1 MGQWR
6 PRRATKVEILQFIEG
21 KRIINIFDL
30 VERFGHT
37 YYSAVNRLSLR
48 HKLSESRQ
56 SLNRKENREMAE
68 TYPYPVEG
76 CDHAPFKTVQ
86 ALATSEVATRGAG
99 EERPSQGSPHRR
111 EGLYHCLTG

>member
-1 MGQWR
+1 
-6 PRRATKVEILQFIEG
+6 
-21 KRIINIFDL
+21 
-30 VERFGHT
+30 
-37 YYSAVNRLSLR
+37 
-48 HKLSESRQ
+48 
-56 SLNRKENREMAE
+56 MAK

-86 ALATSEVATRGAG
+86 ALATSEVATRRAG